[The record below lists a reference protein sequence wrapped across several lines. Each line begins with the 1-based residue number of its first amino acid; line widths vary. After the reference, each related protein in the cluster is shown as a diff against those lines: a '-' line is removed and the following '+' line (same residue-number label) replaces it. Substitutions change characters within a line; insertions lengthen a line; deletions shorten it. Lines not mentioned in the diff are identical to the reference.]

1 MARKP
6 GRPRKTTKTAQTAQA
21 IAQAVAGHKPTT
33 PRVKP
38 GPPEPRTY
46 ENIAKRVLSAVEEF
60 NAAFKEAHEFSDM
73 TIKVR
78 MTDTGPPLHVARC
91 RIFRL
96 TDSAPETSEWRVVHD
111 LDTEKIKLKMR
122 QTKAAE

>member
-21 IAQAVAGHKPTT
+21 TAQAAADHKPTT

-38 GPPEPRTY
+38 GPPRTY
-46 ENIAKRVLSAVEEF
+46 ENIARRVLSAVKEF

-91 RIFRL
+91 RVFRL
-96 TDSAPETSEWRVVHD
+96 TDSAPETLEWRVVHD
-111 LDTEKIKLKMR
+111 LDTKKMR

>member
-21 IAQAVAGHKPTT
+21 TAQAVAGRKPTA
-33 PRVKP
+33 PRVK
-38 GPPEPRTY
+38 PPEPRTY

-78 MTDTGPPLHVARC
+78 ITDTGPPLHVTRC

-96 TDSAPETSEWRVVHD
+96 TDFAPETLEWRVVHD
-111 LDTEKIKLKMR
+111 LDTEKIKMEMR
-122 QTKAAE
+122 QTKAPE